1 MAALFADSRINGVAK
16 ISIKSSFMAVDFLCA
31 FSRSDVPR
39 KSSSV
44 RSKPADSSVLSLW
57 RKGRKGATGANQ
69 LSSLMQLRYHTFT
82 SPVEASNLTV
92 VSKSPPVYVNDSANN
107 LTTSQICPLRRQ
119 KSVEPWIQN

>member
-1 MAALFADSRINGVAK
+1 MWINVAALFADSRINGGAK

-44 RSKPADSSVLSLW
+44 RSKPADSSVLKVW

-69 LSSLMQLRYHTFT
+69 LSVQCNFGTTHSLRPLKRQISSLCQNLRPFT
-82 SPVEASNLTV
+82 
-92 VSKSPPVYVNDSANN
+92 
-107 LTTSQICPLRRQ
+107 
-119 KSVEPWIQN
+119 

>member
-1 MAALFADSRINGVAK
+1 MAALFADSRINGGAK
-16 ISIKSSFMAVDFLCA
+16 ISIQESSFMAVDFLCA

-69 LSSLMQLRYHTFT
+69 LS
-82 SPVEASNLTV
+82 V
-92 VSKSPPVYVNDSANN
+92 
-107 LTTSQICPLRRQ
+107 
-119 KSVEPWIQN
+119 